1 MNNTL
6 KEINNETIESLQN
19 MTTKQY
25 NLLITKLWNDLLD
38 SALVSHNNKKYRDIE
53 KSFYFMLDNATDEQY
68 LSTNLMT
75 LNLITYR
82 RLLEV
87 YEDSN
92 NKSELLNHLLLERMD
107 NEDYGRETAFFN
119 SDNEFRIKF
128 VVDEDENIKE
138 N

>member
-1 MNNTL
+1 MNNTV
-6 KEINNETIESLQN
+6 KEINKETIESLQN

-38 SALVSHNNKKYRDIE
+38 SALVSQDNKKYRDIE

-75 LNLITYR
+75 LNLITYE

-87 YEDSN
+87 YEESN
-92 NKSELLNHLLLERMD
+92 NKSGLLNHLLLERND
-107 NEDYGRETAFFN
+107 NEDYGRETNFN

-128 VVDEDENIKE
+128 VVDEDENIEE